1 MLRYA
6 CIVYIVTAFLQLTN
20 CDTKLQIIT
29 APLPADD
36 GPVRLETCRSF
47 IF

>member
-1 MLRYA
+1 MLRYM
-6 CIVYIVTAFLQLTN
+6 CTVYLVTAFVQLTN
-20 CDTKLQIIT
+20 YDTKLEIIT

-36 GPVRLETCRSF
+36 GPVRLETCRIL